1 MIIDISHQKGGVG
14 KSTIAFNLA
23 IALGNSFKIEVI
35 DLDVQNT
42 ITHTNKIRKENGFKK
57 LKIKYINNEKELK
70 EYIELDNNEKITII
84 DSGGFDSSLNRLAIF
99 YSDMVITPV
108 SDRFNEISGLMKYI
122 EILQELNKIT
132 GEDIKVNVLLNNIN
146 PKVKNFDGL
155 KTFIK
160 KNREFKLL
168 DTILRQRADYDK
180 AAWKGQSVKEYN
192 KESKASAEFT
202 ALVKE
207 IKKKLGIKNGKKN

>member
-23 IALGNSFKIEVI
+23 LALCNTHKVEVI

-42 ITHTNKIRKENGFKK
+42 VTHTNKIRKENGLKK
-57 LKIKYINNEKELK
+57 LKIKYINTDKEFE
-70 EYIELDNNEKITII
+70 EYVSYDSDDKITII

-122 EILQELNKIT
+122 EILQELNEIT

-146 PKVKNFDGL
+146 PKVKNFEGL
-155 KTFIK
+155 KSFIM

-168 DTILRQRADYDK
+168 DSILRQRADYDK
-180 AAWKGQSVKEYN
+180 SAWKGMSVKEYN
-192 KESKASAEFT
+192 KLGKANLEFV

-207 IKKKLGIKNGKKN
+207 IKKRVGIKNGKKK

>member
-1 MIIDISHQKGGVG
+1 MIINISHQKGGVG

-23 IALGNSFKIEVI
+23 VTLATTHKVEVI

-42 ITHTNKIRKENGFKK
+42 VTHTNKIRKENGLKK
-57 LKIKYINNEKELK
+57 LKIKYIKTDKELK
-70 EYIELDNNEKITII
+70 EYIELDSDKKITII

-122 EILQELNKIT
+122 EILQELNEIT

-146 PKVKNFDGL
+146 PKIKKFDGL
-155 KTFIK
+155 QTFIK
-160 KNREFKLL
+160 KNKEFKLL
-168 DTILRQRADYDK
+168 NSLLRQRVDYDK
-180 AAWKGQSVKEYN
+180 SAWKGMSVKEYN
-192 KESKASAEFT
+192 KEGKANQEFSE
-202 ALVKE
+202 LVKE
-207 IKKKLGIKNGKKN
+207 IKKRLGIKNGTKN

>member
-1 MIIDISHQKGGVG
+1 MILAVSHQKGGVG

-23 IALGNSFKIEVI
+23 LALSSKYKVEVI

-42 ITHTNKIRKENGFKK
+42 ITHTNKIRKENKLKK
-57 LKIKYINNEKELK
+57 LKILYINNEKELK
-70 EYIELDNNEKITII
+70 KYIKADTKDKVTII
-84 DSGGFDSSLNRLAIF
+84 DSGGFDSSLNRLSIF

-122 EILQELNKIT
+122 EILRELKDIT

-146 PKVKNFDGL
+146 PNVKNFEGL
-155 KTFIK
+155 KSFIK
-160 KNREFKLL
+160 QNKELKLM

-180 AAWKGQSVKEYN
+180 AAWQGKSVYEYN
-192 KESKASAEFT
+192 KKNKAALEFK
-202 ALVKE
+202 LFVKE
-207 IKKKLGIKNGKKN
+207 IKKKVGI

>member
-1 MIIDISHQKGGVG
+1 MIINISHQKGGVG

-23 IALGNSFKIEVI
+23 VSLGNGFKIEVI

-42 ITHTNKIRKENGFKK
+42 ITHTNKIRKENGYKK

-70 EYIELDNNEKITII
+70 EYIELDSDEKITII

-160 KNREFKLL
+160 KNSEFKLL
-168 DTILRQRADYDK
+168 DSVLRQRADYDK
-180 AAWKGQSVKEYN
+180 SAWKGCSVKEYN
-192 KESKASAEFT
+192 KESKATAEFSS
-202 ALVKE
+202 LVKE
-207 IKKKLGIKNGKKN
+207 IKKKLGVKNGKKN